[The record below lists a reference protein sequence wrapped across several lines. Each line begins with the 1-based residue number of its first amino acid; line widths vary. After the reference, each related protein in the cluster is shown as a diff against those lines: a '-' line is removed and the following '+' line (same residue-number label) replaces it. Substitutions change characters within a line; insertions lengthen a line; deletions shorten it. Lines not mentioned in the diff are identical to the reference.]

1 MYPRELVNVSY
12 KRRIRQ
18 AAVLLFTIIIG
29 ILIAQS
35 GVADQNGSK
44 GIKKV
49 EVVGRK

>member
-1 MYPRELVNVSY
+1 MYPRELLNVSY

-18 AAVLLFTIIIG
+18 AVVLLFTIIIG

-35 GVADQNGSK
+35 GITEDNSK

-49 EVVGRK
+49 EVIGK